1 MKIQWRSLFF
11 KILVWFALEI
21 ILTFLGFDD
30 LADYSDFILETK
42 KIYAEQAYNLSSHLK
57 PNLAFC
63 QSGLCFLQL
72 EHRQIILIAPLDK

>member
-11 KILVWFALEI
+11 KFIIWFALEI

-30 LADYSDFILETK
+30 LADYGDFILETK
-42 KIYAEQAYNLSSHLK
+42 KIYPEQVYHLSSHLK
-57 PNLAFC
+57 ANLAFC

-72 EHRQIILIAPLDK
+72 EHRQIISIG